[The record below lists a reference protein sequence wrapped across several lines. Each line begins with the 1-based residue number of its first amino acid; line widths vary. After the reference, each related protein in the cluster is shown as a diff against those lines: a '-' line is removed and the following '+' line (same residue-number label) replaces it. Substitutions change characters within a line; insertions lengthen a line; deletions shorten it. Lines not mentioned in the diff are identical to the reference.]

1 MKFYLLETHRIYM
14 QQVAKTGDE
23 QGQQGSKEHL
33 QPPYSFSLL
42 PVLIDLLNKD
52 YQKLRY

>member
-1 MKFYLLETHRIYM
+1 M

-33 QPPYSFSLL
+33 QLPYSFSLL

-52 YQKLRY
+52 FQKLRY